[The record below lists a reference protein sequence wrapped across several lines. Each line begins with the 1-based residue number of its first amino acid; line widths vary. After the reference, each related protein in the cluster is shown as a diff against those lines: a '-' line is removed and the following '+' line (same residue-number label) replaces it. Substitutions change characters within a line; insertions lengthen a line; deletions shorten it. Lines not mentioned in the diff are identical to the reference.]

1 MNTPTKDET
10 FLQRICTA
18 LEVTPR
24 GLARKLGVPY
34 KEIEPLLSPRHMLA
48 EIDRDPT
55 WWKISEFVDRRIA
68 MHMAVKNELNKAL
81 QQDRVKRAARLGRL
95 QRRDSVSLS
104 KRRE

>member
-1 MNTPTKDET
+1 MKTLKDET
-10 FLQRICTA
+10 FLQRICIA

-55 WWKISEFVDRRIA
+55 WWKIAEYVDKRMA

-81 QQDRVKRAARLGRL
+81 QQDRTKRAARLARVSA
-95 QRRDSVSLS
+95 RDAISLS